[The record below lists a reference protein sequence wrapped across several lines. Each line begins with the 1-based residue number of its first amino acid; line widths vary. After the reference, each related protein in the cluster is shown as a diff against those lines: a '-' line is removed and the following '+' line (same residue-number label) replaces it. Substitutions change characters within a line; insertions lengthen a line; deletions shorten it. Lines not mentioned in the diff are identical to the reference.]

1 MKRSSSV
8 SPVLLIGL
16 AAYAIGAG
24 LWACSSEESAGSK
37 DSPTTAD
44 QEAGASLESEGGTV
58 TPGTEADATG
68 LPPVTPDDAAV
79 ILPDGAAPLSPK
91 EVCEAYVKAACLRRE
106 QCGQRPINCEAVASL
121 CPDYLFSAGSS
132 LTPATVAQCT
142 QVRAQ
147 QSCAEVLQGI
157 EPPCVTAGARAAT
170 ESCQFASQCAS
181 LRCGNGVAGQC
192 ARCAAIVGPDAGCPG
207 IRETCGQNQ
216 TCPSQAVGCVPIDV
230 PATLAVGAAC
240 PTPDAGVGAP
250 ACPRDTPC
258 AATAALASQGQCTAL
273 PSSGP
278 CLFAVGAATAS
289 LCASDRTC
297 LRSDPGIAGGE
308 CVGPG
313 TKDAL
318 CGLSNNSRPCA
329 DGFFCTNTVQGTC
342 QPVHALGETCQRS
355 AQCAAAFYCARP
367 TGPLGTCVARQ
378 ATGDNCGMHATDAG
392 LVNRECE
399 VGATCDI
406 IIPADGG
413 PSVQACV
420 KRGELGD
427 PCTPPYRMCTGNRL
441 TCSAGVCS
449 LPSCQTDAGDGG

>member
-1 MKRSSSV
+1 MKRSSSI

-192 ARCAAIVGPDAGCPG
+192 ALRGH
-207 IRETCGQNQ
+207 RR
-216 TCPSQAVGCVPIDV
+216 
-230 PATLAVGAAC
+230 
-240 PTPDAGVGAP
+240 
-250 ACPRDTPC
+250 PRRR
-258 AATAALASQGQCTAL
+258 L
-273 PSSGP
+273 PRNP
-278 CLFAVGAATAS
+278 
-289 LCASDRTC
+289 
-297 LRSDPGIAGGE
+297 
-308 CVGPG
+308 
-313 TKDAL
+313 
-318 CGLSNNSRPCA
+318 
-329 DGFFCTNTVQGTC
+329 
-342 QPVHALGETCQRS
+342 
-355 AQCAAAFYCARP
+355 
-367 TGPLGTCVARQ
+367 
-378 ATGDNCGMHATDAG
+378 
-392 LVNRECE
+392 
-399 VGATCDI
+399 
-406 IIPADGG
+406 
-413 PSVQACV
+413 
-420 KRGELGD
+420 
-427 PCTPPYRMCTGNRL
+427 
-441 TCSAGVCS
+441 
-449 LPSCQTDAGDGG
+449 

>member
-1 MKRSSSV
+1 MPLRRWRGDR
-8 SPVLLIGL
+8 LL
-16 AAYAIGAG
+16 
-24 LWACSSEESAGSK
+24 
-37 DSPTTAD
+37 
-44 QEAGASLESEGGTV
+44 
-58 TPGTEADATG
+58 
-68 LPPVTPDDAAV
+68 
-79 ILPDGAAPLSPK
+79 
-91 EVCEAYVKAACLRRE
+91 VCERSHL
-106 QCGQRPINCEAVASL
+106 L
-121 CPDYLFSAGSS
+121 AG
-132 LTPATVAQCT
+132 
-142 QVRAQ
+142 
-147 QSCAEVLQGI
+147 
-157 EPPCVTAGARAAT
+157 
-170 ESCQFASQCAS
+170 
-181 LRCGNGVAGQC
+181 
-192 ARCAAIVGPDAGCPG
+192 
-207 IRETCGQNQ
+207 
-216 TCPSQAVGCVPIDV
+216 
-230 PATLAVGAAC
+230 
-240 PTPDAGVGAP
+240 
-250 ACPRDTPC
+250 
-258 AATAALASQGQCTAL
+258 
-273 PSSGP
+273 
-278 CLFAVGAATAS
+278 
-289 LCASDRTC
+289 
-297 LRSDPGIAGGE
+297 DPGIAGGE

-449 LPSCQTDAGDGG
+449 PRAPDGRGRRRLRRTAARGRIRYRQRTLHANRGRRAPR